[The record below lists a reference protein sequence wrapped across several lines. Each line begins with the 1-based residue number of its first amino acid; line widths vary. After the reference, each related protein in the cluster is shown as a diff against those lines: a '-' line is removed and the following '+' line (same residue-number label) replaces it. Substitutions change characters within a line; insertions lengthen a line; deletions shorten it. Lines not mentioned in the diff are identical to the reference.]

1 LTGAVRHFDGVEAF
15 PAREVPGP
23 RRALIAGMD
32 TSRPSVSQQIEL
44 PPEEILARLTQGDR
58 EQLLDAIVAR
68 HFRQQRERIRSWELG
83 C

>member
-1 LTGAVRHFDGVEAF
+1 
-15 PAREVPGP
+15 
-23 RRALIAGMD
+23 MD

-44 PPEEILARLTQGDR
+44 PPEEILARLTEGDR

-68 HFRQQRERIRSWELG
+68 HFRQQRERIAAPDRG